1 MAFEEIKE
9 NAEELK
15 NHAKELYESNVRY
28 YKLLIFKTLVQ
39 SATATIKGLLLAVC
53 GWFVILFLSIA
64 LAMGLGYWL
73 DNFAYGFLIVGL
85 IYLILALIIYY
96 SADKMV
102 EGKVMA
108 KLSKAFFNNDKKEN
122 NGV

>member
-28 YKLLIFKTLVQ
+28 YKLLVFKSLVE
-39 SATATIKGLLLAVC
+39 SATATVKGLLLAVC
-53 GWFVILFLSIA
+53 ACFVLLFLSIA

-85 IYLILALIIYY
+85 IYLILAIIVYY
-96 SADKMV
+96 TAGKMV
-102 EGKVMA
+102 EGKLMA
-108 KLSKAFFNNDKKEN
+108 KFSKAFFSNGKKK
-122 NGV
+122 

>member
-15 NHAKELYESNVRY
+15 NHAKELFESNIRY
-28 YKLLIFKTLVQ
+28 YKLLVFKSLVQ
-39 SATATIKGLLLAVC
+39 TTTATVKGVLLAVC
-53 GWFVILFLSIA
+53 AWFVILFLSIA

-85 IYLILALIIYY
+85 LYLVLAIVVYY
-96 SADKMV
+96 GAGKMV
-102 EGKVMA
+102 EGKLMA
-108 KLSKAFFNNDKKEN
+108 KFSKTFFSNDKKN
-122 NGV
+122 